1 MATAVPHKGADTRHL
16 RPPSVARLH
25 PPPEMSLRNLARLLL
40 HRLAGA
46 RFRAGRNVVLGAG
59 VRLARGTLID
69 ARAIG
74 VSIGDGVVS
83 GAGVT
88 VLAVNEIARSTRAGS
103 ATQTDAMTI
112 GSGAWLG
119 AHCLITAGVQVGA
132 GAVVAAEALVIDDVP
147 DRAIVS
153 GTPARVVGRRGA
165 DDALEF
171 FLTSVEAR
179 DTTRGRLQK
188 PATP

>member
-1 MATAVPHKGADTRHL
+1 M
-16 RPPSVARLH
+16 
-25 PPPEMSLRNLARLLL
+25 
-40 HRLAGA
+40 
-46 RFRAGRNVVLGAG
+46 LGAG

-69 ARAIG
+69 ARGTG

-83 GAGVT
+83 GTGVT
-88 VLAVNEIARSTRAGS
+88 VLAVNEIARSTSTGS

-112 GSGAWLG
+112 GSRAWLG
-119 AHCLITAGVQVGA
+119 AHCLITAGAQVGA

-171 FLTSVEAR
+171 FPTSVEAR
-179 DTTRGRLQK
+179 DTTRGRLRK